1 MTPRA
6 AGLELNPAKAMRTSQ
21 TAFASRARPDRFV
34 CQVSAARSAG
44 ELLGAVRAYLEAW
57 PADKVASVQKVDAG
71 WAPFDENR
79 RPRPVYRAAE
89 LREICETVHGQCAAL
104 RSAGVPLP
112 PELLELDLFLFLACA
127 KLAAF
132 EAVTCN

>member
-6 AGLELNPAKAMRTSQ
+6 AGLELNPAKAMRTAQ

-34 CQVSAARSAG
+34 WQVSAARSAG
-44 ELLGAVRAYLEAW
+44 
-57 PADKVASVQKVDAG
+57 KVL
-71 WAPFDENR
+71 APE
-79 RPRPVYRAAE
+79 
-89 LREICETVHGQCAAL
+89 
-104 RSAGVPLP
+104 S
-112 PELLELDLFLFLACA
+112 LELDLFLFLACA